1 MALSVS
7 TQVSPIA
14 TKLVRQT
21 SATATADCDV
31 LDTSGS
37 VYMIDVDNAANAAAS
52 YLKLYDSAS
61 PTVGTTAPDFV
72 WGVPAGVRRAMVVP
86 EGIAFAVAISMACV
100 TAGGTSGTT
109 PPSHPVVVMLA
120 CQ

>member
-31 LDTSGS
+31 LGTTGS
-37 VYMIDVDNAANAAAS
+37 IVMIDVDNAANAAAS
-52 YLKLYDSAS
+52 FLKFYDNGN

-72 WGVPAGVRRAMVVP
+72 VRIPAGVRRQLVIP
-86 EGIAFAVAISMACV
+86 EGLAFAVALSFACV

-109 PPSHPVVVMLA
+109 SPASAVVVLLA
-120 CQ
+120 CM